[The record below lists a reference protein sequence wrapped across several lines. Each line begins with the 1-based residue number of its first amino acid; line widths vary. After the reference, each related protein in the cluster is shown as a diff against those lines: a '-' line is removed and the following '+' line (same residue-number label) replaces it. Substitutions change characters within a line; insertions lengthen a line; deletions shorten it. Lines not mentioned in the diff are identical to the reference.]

1 MDDVLGND
9 HTGAHQRSA
18 DGEQRSAEASPGE
31 QRERVRPH
39 RRAHEQAGERQQGE
53 HNRGGVGSGKRGVG
67 GGAVASGV
75 VDVVACGGNQARQR
89 YSSTGRQCEQRGDA
103 GELVRLGGKRCAS
116 ADVVDEVCD
125 VAGDLARCVFGGA
138 L

>member
-1 MDDVLGND
+1 MLGGD
-9 HTGAHQRSA
+9 HTGAHQRGA
-18 DGEQRSAEASPGE
+18 DSEQRSAEASPGE
-31 QRERVRPH
+31 QRERVRTH
-39 RRAHEQAGERQQGE
+39 RRTHEQAGERQQGE
-53 HNRGGVGSGKRGVG
+53 HNRGGFGPGECGVG

-75 VDVVACGGNQARQR
+75 VDVVARGGNQARQR

-103 GELVRLGGKRCAS
+103 GELVRLGRKWCAGG
-116 ADVVDEVCD
+116 DVVDEVCD